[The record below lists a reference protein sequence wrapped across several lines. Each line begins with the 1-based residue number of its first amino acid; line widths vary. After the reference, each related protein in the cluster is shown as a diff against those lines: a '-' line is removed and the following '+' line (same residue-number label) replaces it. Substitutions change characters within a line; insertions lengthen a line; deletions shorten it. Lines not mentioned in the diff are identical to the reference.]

1 MDEIMQ
7 EWIDFA
13 EELARESGKLVLG
26 YFGTPL
32 DVQHKA
38 DHSPVTKADQ
48 EAEALMR
55 RMIEV
60 RFPQHQVVGE
70 ESGTSG
76 PAEAKLQWMLDPI
89 DGTKSF
95 ILGVPLFCTLIAL
108 LKEGRPILG
117 AIHIPV
123 SGELLIGAEGR
134 ETVLNGRPVHVSGT
148 RSLSEATVVYT
159 SSGSMWKEGYGEA
172 FRVLQGQARLVR
184 GWGDGYGH
192 MLVATGRADI
202 MLDPILS
209 PWDVAAL
216 KPCVEG
222 AGGRLTDLQGQVLDL
237 GESALSTNGHLH
249 DEVLAIINSG

>member
-1 MDEIMQ
+1 MQ

-38 DHSPVTKADQ
+38 DRSPVTIADQ
-48 EAEALMR
+48 ETEALMR

-76 PAEAKLQWMLDPI
+76 PAEAELQWMLDPI

-95 ILGVPLFCTLIAL
+95 IHGVPLFCTLIAL

-117 AIHIPV
+117 TIHIPV

-134 ETVLNGRPVHVSGT
+134 ETVLNGRHVHVSGT

-172 FRVLQGQARLVR
+172 FRALQGKAQLVR

-222 AGGRLTDLQGQVLDL
+222 AGGRLTDLQGHVLDL
-237 GESALSTNGHLH
+237 GESALSTNSHLH